1 MLSQEELD
9 KLLEEGGEGTDTGG
23 GGTDENKPETS
34 AASSSDQPIS
44 QDELD
49 EILGESDGSKT
60 STATASET
68 GDDGSTDDDVDWADA
83 FQEAAEGGD
92 AAAAKAIHQGTT
104 GDKPAEEKDHAE
116 AKAPDFAEFSKATPT
131 SPDETGI
138 KPNLDFILELPLEVS
153 VELGRSSMQ
162 IKDLLKLGQGAVV
175 ELNKMAG
182 EPAEIYVNQKLM
194 AKGEVVVVNEKFGVK
209 LTEIISPA
217 DRVRSLG

>member
-9 KLLEEGGEGTDTGG
+9 KLLEEGGEGTDTGET
-23 GGTDENKPETS
+23 GTDENKPEAS

-49 EILGESDGSKT
+49 KILGETEAGESST
-60 STATASET
+60 SSET
-68 GDDGSTDDDVDWADA
+68 QDNGNPDKDVDWADA

-92 AAAAKAIHQGTT
+92 AAAAKAINQGAT
-104 GDKPAEEKDHAE
+104 GDKPDDRAT
-116 AKAPDFAEFSKATPT
+116 AKAPEFAEFNKTTPPT
-131 SPDETGI
+131 SDEAGA